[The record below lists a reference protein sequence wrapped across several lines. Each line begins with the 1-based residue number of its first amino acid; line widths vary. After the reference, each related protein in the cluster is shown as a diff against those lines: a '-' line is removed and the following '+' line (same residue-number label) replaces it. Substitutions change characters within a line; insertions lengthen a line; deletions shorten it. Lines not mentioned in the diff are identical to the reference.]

1 MRKVNIGTGLSFLV
15 FSAFYYFYLIPT
27 QIEIAG
33 GVGNYTGI
41 LTPDYFPRIAI
52 MCFATFSA
60 ILVWQSIR
68 SLEDYPVFVNVSDR
82 PLLQVA
88 FVFVIGVIY
97 IVALVYLGYSISTPF
112 FLIAL
117 MIFYGTRDWRYLVPV
132 AILVPVALDMFFW
145 YSFKLILP
153 EGILFL

>member
-1 MRKVNIGTGLSFLV
+1 MRKVNIGAGLGFLV
-15 FSAFYYFYLIPT
+15 FSAVYYFYLIPT
-27 QIEIAG
+27 QIELAS

-60 ILVWQSIR
+60 VLVWQSVR
-68 SLEDYPVFVNVSDR
+68 SIEDHPVFENVADR

-97 IVALVYLGYSISTPF
+97 IVALVYLGY
-112 FLIAL
+112 
-117 MIFYGTRDWRYLVPV
+117 
-132 AILVPVALDMFFW
+132 
-145 YSFKLILP
+145 
-153 EGILFL
+153 